1 MQCRSVE
8 QNNESINKPSQTR
21 PNNMCLDTSTTQWK
35 NGSRVPS
42 TNDIG
47 KSGCWHTKI
56 KIYVC
61 HMQNLIHNLWHMQVQ
76 DSKLKGC

>member
-47 KSGCWHTKI
+47 KSGC
-56 KIYVC
+56 
-61 HMQNLIHNLWHMQVQ
+61 
-76 DSKLKGC
+76 